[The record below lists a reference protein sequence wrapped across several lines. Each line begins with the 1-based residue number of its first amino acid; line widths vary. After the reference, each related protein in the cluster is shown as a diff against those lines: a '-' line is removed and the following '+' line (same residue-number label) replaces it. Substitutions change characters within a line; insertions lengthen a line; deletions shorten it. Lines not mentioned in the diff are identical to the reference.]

1 MKISVKNK
9 QFYVWYKKKIKVFY
23 VWQEKKY
30 FTDIF
35 LSSWNKTAQM
45 SLKWFDVILTVGNQR
60 HFKSFDIDQ

>member
-1 MKISVKNK
+1 MLGK
-9 QFYVWYKKKIKVFY
+9 
-23 VWQEKKY
+23 KKY

-35 LSSWNKTAQM
+35 LSSWNKSAQM